1 MRVSEDTLPG
11 WKRQG
16 KRKRADRGGGR
27 SSGERNWRCVEEK
40 EKTEGTRE
48 IGGEW
53 DEEGAKALADGGE
66 SLRRV
71 ARRSYRRY
79 HGGSLPSR
87 FPRLPRFS
95 SSPLPPPF
103 LPLPRPCRVHLRNN
117 ARYTVPRSL
126 APYLGYALYT
136 IRRNNVTAGW

>member
-1 MRVSEDTLPG
+1 MRESEDTFPV
-11 WKRQG
+11 WKRQR

-40 EKTEGTRE
+40 EKTRRDEEKEDR
-48 IGGEW
+48 GEW

-87 FPRLPRFS
+87 FPRLLRFS
-95 SSPLPPPF
+95 SSPLP
-103 LPLPRPCRVHLRNN
+103 LPSFAGRRVHLRNN
-117 ARYTVPRSL
+117 TWYTVPRSL
-126 APYLGYALYT
+126 ARISVTLYSHYSP
-136 IRRNNVTAGW
+136 